1 MSDIDF
7 TIQAELRTDTGKGA
21 SRRLRR
27 ADKVPAILYGANKEA
42 VSITLD
48 HNKVNNMADYEAFYS
63 HILTLVIDGKKHQA
77 ILKDVQRHPY
87 KPKLTHLDFQRVE
100 KGQKLHTHVP
110 LHFLNEKSAKGVKD
124 EGGVVVHH
132 VNDVEITCLPKDLP
146 EYLEVDVAGMAIG
159 DTLHL
164 TDLALPNGVE
174 LVELTKGEDHDQAVV
189 SITAPR
195 VEKEET
201 EETEEVS
208 PEVPTAKESE
218 EEDKKDEE

>member
-1 MSDIDF
+1 MSTIDF

-27 ADKVPAILYGANKEA
+27 AEKLPAILYGADKEA
-42 VSITLD
+42 ISITLD

-63 HILTLVIDGKKHQA
+63 HILTLVIDGKKHEA

-87 KPKLTHLDFQRVE
+87 KPKLTHLDFQRVV

-110 LHFLNEKSAKGVKD
+110 VHFTNEATAVGVKE

-132 VNDVEITCLPKDLP
+132 VADLEISCLPKDLP
-146 EYLEVDVAGMAIG
+146 EFVEVDIANLKLGE
-159 DTLHL
+159 TLHL
-164 TDLALPNGVE
+164 TDLNMPKGVE

-195 VEKEET
+195 VEKEA

-208 PEVPTAKESE
+208 AEVPTAKEAK
-218 EEDKKDEE
+218 EEDKDAE

>member
-1 MSDIDF
+1 MATIDF

-27 ADKVPAILYGANKEA
+27 EEKVPAILYGADKEA
-42 VSITLD
+42 VSITVD
-48 HNKVNNMADYEAFYS
+48 HNKVNNMADHEAFYS
-63 HILTLVIDGKKHQA
+63 HILTLVIDGKKHEA

-87 KPKLTHLDFQRVE
+87 KPKLTHLDFQRVV

-110 LHFLNEKSAKGVKD
+110 VHFVNEASSVGVKE

-132 VNDVEITCLPKDLP
+132 IADVEVTCLPKDLP
-146 EYLEVDVAGMAIG
+146 EFVEVDVANLKLGE
-159 DTLHL
+159 TLHL
-164 TDLALPNGVE
+164 TDLNMPKGVE
-174 LVELTKGEDHDQAVV
+174 LVELAKGADHDQAVV

-195 VEKEET
+195 VEKEA

-208 PEVPTAKESE
+208 AEVPTAKEAKE
-218 EEDKKDEE
+218 EKDAE

>member
-1 MSDIDF
+1 MSTNDF

-27 ADKVPAILYGANKEA
+27 AEKLPAILYGADKDA
-42 VSITLD
+42 ISITLD
-48 HNKVNNMADYEAFYS
+48 HNKVNNMADHEAFYS
-63 HILTLVIDGKKHQA
+63 HILTLVIDGKKHEA

-87 KPKLTHLDFQRVE
+87 KPKLTHMDFQRVV

-110 LHFLNEKSAKGVKD
+110 IHFTNEETAVGVKQ

-132 VNDVEITCLPKDLP
+132 VADLEISCLPKDLS
-146 EYLEVDVAGMAIG
+146 EFVEVDIANLKLGE
-159 DTLHL
+159 TLHL
-164 TDLALPNGVE
+164 TDLNIPKGVE

-195 VEKEET
+195 VEKEV

-208 PEVPTAKESE
+208 AEVPTTKDAKEDDGAE
-218 EEDKKDEE
+218 